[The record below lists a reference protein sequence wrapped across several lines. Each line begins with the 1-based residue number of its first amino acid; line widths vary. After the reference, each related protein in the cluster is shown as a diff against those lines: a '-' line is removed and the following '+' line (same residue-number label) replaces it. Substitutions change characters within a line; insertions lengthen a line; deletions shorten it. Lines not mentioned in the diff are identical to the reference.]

1 MFQLQPPEDDGLLI
15 PEVGEWSKDKHY
27 FLLRYLDAFTTAMK
41 GKAWSS
47 LHYIDLFAG
56 AGIERIENTNEIEWG
71 SPMNAAQIPYPFS
84 RLHLCDND
92 EGKHRALATRIYRL
106 RPDSQIVCGDAN
118 QAVRQ
123 IVRGIPEGSL
133 SVAFL
138 DPYGLHLWFET
149 LRILATKRIDL
160 IIFFPD
166 HLDAMRNCEYVYR
179 DNPNSNLD
187 RVVGEGA
194 NWRSIFDKPSIRWAD
209 ELRKLYVRQIRSLG
223 YAHFEY
229 ERITMKG
236 RPLYLLI
243 FCSKGKAGGNIW
255 RKTAGKK
262 PDGQRTLDFPPPR

>member
-15 PEVGEWSKDKHY
+15 PEVGGWSKDKHY
-27 FLLRYLDAFTTAMK
+27 FLGRYLDAFTTAMK

-56 AGIERIENTNEIEWG
+56 AGIERIEATDELDWG
-71 SPMNAAQIPYPFS
+71 SPMIAAQVPHPFS
-84 RLHLCDND
+84 RLHLGDHD
-92 EGKHRALATRIYRL
+92 GEKHRALMARVSRS
-106 RPDSQIVCGDAN
+106 RPDSQIVSGDAN
-118 QAVRQ
+118 QAVRKIIQ
-123 IVRGIPEGSL
+123 VIPPGSL

-149 LRILATKRIDL
+149 LRVLATKRTDL

-166 HLDAMRNCEYVYR
+166 HLDALRNCEFVYR

-187 RVVGEGA
+187 RVLGEGA
-194 NWRSIFDKPSIRWAD
+194 DWRSIFDKPSSRWAE

-223 YAHFEY
+223 YQYFEY
-229 ERITMKG
+229 ERIAMKG

-243 FCSKGKAGGNIW
+243 FCSKDKAGGDIW
-255 RKTAGKK
+255 RKTAVKK
-262 PDGQRTLDFPPPR
+262 PDGQRTLEFPPPG